1 MRAPRLAVI
10 LAVSVRP
17 SLRRSPGSAFFKA
30 GLRSLRG
37 QADANRGVRQREARR
52 APAAQSTP
60 ISDAELNAYFEY
72 GAKGQIPPGI
82 VEPRLNALGDG
93 RVGGQA
99 VVDLDAV
106 RKQKQRGWLDPMA
119 YLTGSLPL
127 TASGLLIT
135 KDGVGRFQLESAQ
148 ISGVSVPKSLLQE
161 LLGVLLAHAGEPAR
175 HQHGRSVR
183 AACAHPR
190 DPASSGG
197 KPPSCSEVGC
207 MLSAAWTISRPLF
220 ST

>member
-1 MRAPRLAVI
+1 MSVAAVAPAVAWQRLNKQDSDRFEA
-10 LAVSVRP
+10 SCRD
-17 SLRRSPGSAFFKA
+17 RR
-30 GLRSLRG
+30 
-37 QADANRGVRQREARR
+37 VRQREAGA
-52 APAAQSTP
+52 APSAAVSTP
-60 ISDAELNAYFEY
+60 ISDAELNAYFQY
-72 GAKGQIPPGI
+72 GAKAQIPVGI

-93 RVGGQA
+93 RVSGQA

-106 RKQKQRGWLDPMA
+106 RKQKQRGWLDPMS

-161 LLGVLLAHAGEPAR
+161 LLGLLLAHAREPQR

-183 AACAHPR
+183 ASGAHPR
-190 DPASSGG
+190 DPG
-197 KPPSCSEVGC
+197 
-207 MLSAAWTISRPLF
+207 AAGAGHHRAVQ
-220 ST
+220 

>member
-1 MRAPRLAVI
+1 MSAPRLAVI
-10 LAVSVRP
+10 LAVSVLTVVPAVARQQP
-17 SLRRSPGSAFFKA
+17 RLSKQDSDRFEGKLTRIVAFGNEKRARA
-30 GLRSLRG
+30 GNL
-37 QADANRGVRQREARR
+37 
-52 APAAQSTP
+52 STP
-60 ISDAELNAYFEY
+60 ISEAEVNAYFEY
-72 GAKGQIPPGI
+72 AAKGQVPPGI
-82 VEPRLNALGDG
+82 VEPRLNALGEG

-161 LLGVLLAHAGEPAR
+161 LLAYYSRTPENPRGISMDDPFELPAR
-175 HQHGRSVR
+175 IREIRVDRGQ
-183 AACAHPR
+183 A
-190 DPASSGG
+190 
-197 KPPSCSEVGC
+197 
-207 MLSAAWTISRPLF
+207 TILQ
-220 ST
+220 

>member
-1 MRAPRLAVI
+1 MSAPRLAVI
-10 LAVSVRP
+10 LAVSVLTVVPAVARQQP
-17 SLRRSPGSAFFKA
+17 RLSKQDSDRFEGKLTRIVAFGNEKRARAGSL
-30 GLRSLRG
+30 
-37 QADANRGVRQREARR
+37 
-52 APAAQSTP
+52 STP
-60 ISDAELNAYFEY
+60 ISEAEVNAYFEY
-72 GAKGQIPPGI
+72 AAKGQVPPGI
-82 VEPRLNALGDG
+82 VEPRLNALGEG

-161 LLGVLLAHAGEPAR
+161 LLAYYSRTPENPRGISMDDPFELPAHIREIRVERGQA
-175 HQHGRSVR
+175 
-183 AACAHPR
+183 
-190 DPASSGG
+190 
-197 KPPSCSEVGC
+197 
-207 MLSAAWTISRPLF
+207 TILQ
-220 ST
+220 

>member
-1 MRAPRLAVI
+1 MSAPRLAVI
-10 LAVSVRP
+10 LAVSVLTVVPPVARQQP
-17 SLRRSPGSAFFKA
+17 RLSKQDSDRFEGKLTRIVAFGNEKRARAGSL
-30 GLRSLRG
+30 
-37 QADANRGVRQREARR
+37 
-52 APAAQSTP
+52 STP
-60 ISDAELNAYFEY
+60 VSEAEVNAYFEY
-72 GAKGQIPPGI
+72 AAKGQIPPGI
-82 VEPRLNALGDG
+82 VEPRLNALGEG

-161 LLGVLLAHAGEPAR
+161 LLGYYSRTPENPRGISMDDPFELPAHIREIRVERGQA
-175 HQHGRSVR
+175 
-183 AACAHPR
+183 
-190 DPASSGG
+190 
-197 KPPSCSEVGC
+197 
-207 MLSAAWTISRPLF
+207 TILQ
-220 ST
+220 

>member
-1 MRAPRLAVI
+1 MSAPRLAVI
-10 LAVSVRP
+10 LAVSVLTVVPAVARQQP
-17 SLRRSPGSAFFKA
+17 RLSKQDSDRFEGKLTRIRAFGDEKRARAGSL
-30 GLRSLRG
+30 
-37 QADANRGVRQREARR
+37 
-52 APAAQSTP
+52 STP
-60 ISDAELNAYFEY
+60 ISEAELNAYFEY
-72 GAKGQIPPGI
+72 AAKGQIPPGI
-82 VEPRLNALGDG
+82 VEPRLNALGEG

-161 LLGVLLAHAGEPAR
+161 LLAYYSRTPENPRGISMDDPFELPAHIREIRVERGQA
-175 HQHGRSVR
+175 
-183 AACAHPR
+183 
-190 DPASSGG
+190 
-197 KPPSCSEVGC
+197 
-207 MLSAAWTISRPLF
+207 TILQ
-220 ST
+220 